1 MLTLCQTFSCT
12 RNRDL
17 ENFIKDESKAISFE
31 KRSITKTY
39 LYISPS
45 REIVAYF
52 TISLNVLETS
62 NLSKSTIKKIDGI
75 DKNRTEIACFL
86 IAQLGKSDTCTHLI
100 GTAILVDA
108 IDTIVEVSKIIG
120 GRVVVLDAVNH
131 TKVIKFYERNHFVR
145 LETISSAD
153 NMKMYYPLYL
163 DRELSN

>member
-120 GRVVVLDAVNH
+120 GRVVVLDAINH

-145 LETISSAD
+145 LETISSTD
-153 NMKMYYPLYL
+153 SVKMYYPLYL